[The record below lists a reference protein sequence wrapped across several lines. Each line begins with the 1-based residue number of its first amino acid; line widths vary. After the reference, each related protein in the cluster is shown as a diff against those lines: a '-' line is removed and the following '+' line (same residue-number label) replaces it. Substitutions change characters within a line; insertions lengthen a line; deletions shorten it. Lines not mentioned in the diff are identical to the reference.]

1 MLNQIGQRFHAVI
14 VGAKRVFFYPVI
26 AVLDKGRRFGQ
37 SHDAE
42 IKKLTT
48 GTMIGSG
55 AVLPSLNP
63 ATLGVRVW
71 YQLYLPFSFQ
81 NMASTNQT

>member
-1 MLNQIGQRFHAVI
+1 MLSQIGQRFHAII
-14 VGAKRVFFYPVI
+14 VGAKRAFYPVI

-81 NMASTNQT
+81 NLASANQT